1 MASLKYKQELCG
13 FPEDKN
19 ANRRKVSI
27 REFHEKLFEKNPRKD
42 KIDPNPE
49 PNLALL
55 PSSVPLLSA
64 GTVQSENTYS
74 YILKVVG

>member
-1 MASLKYKQELCG
+1 MASLKYKQKLCG

-19 ANRRKVSI
+19 ANRRKVLI
-27 REFHEKLFEKNPRKD
+27 REFHKKLFEKNQRKD
-42 KIDPNPE
+42 KIDPNPKS
-49 PNLALL
+49 NLALL

-74 YILKVVG
+74 CILKVAG